1 MVDVWSIHCMVHVYV
16 DGMCHG
22 FGIYVSGSSYGWLI
36 RDKDNDS
43 LDDQLIISYKLMSQ

>member
-1 MVDVWSIHCMVHVYV
+1 MVDAWYGTCLCRWY
-16 DGMCHG
+16 GHG
-22 FGIYVSGSSYGWLI
+22 FGIHVSGSSYGWLI